1 MRRTAAGR
9 TRDRPARDRPAR
21 DRQAGAVT
29 AELAVALLAV
39 TVLLSGLTS
48 VLAVAVAQVQVTDAA
63 SAGARLAARGESPG
77 RVDAVVE
84 AVAGPAASAGVSRDR
99 DLTTVT
105 VERVVTLWL
114 PGSPRVPVTA
124 RAVAVTEQADP

>member
-1 MRRTAAGR
+1 MRDG
-9 TRDRPARDRPAR
+9 DS
-21 DRQAGAVT
+21 GAVT

-63 SAGARLAARGESPG
+63 GAGARLAARGESTG
-77 RVDAVVE
+77 RVRTVVG
-84 AVAGPAASAGVSRDR
+84 AVAGTSATVNLARGA

-105 VERVVTLWL
+105 VGRQVTLWL
-114 PGSPRVPVTA
+114 PGAPRVSVTA
-124 RAVAVTEQADP
+124 RAVAVTEEAAG